1 VDYLELSEDDDN
13 HDHYGRLFAAS
24 PKLLAALKEL
34 VGCAADE
41 TMGEPAQQIIF
52 RAYRW

>member
-34 VGCAADE
+34 VGALPMEQWENQCS
-41 TMGEPAQQIIF
+41 
-52 RAYRW
+52 R